1 LTVLFNTK
9 DLFTKLVLTFLE
21 RIFGF
26 EVVAITGPFHESF
39 CVADK
44 LTGFT
49 AFGYT
54 AVCEE
59 G

>member
-1 LTVLFNTK
+1 MRLS
-9 DLFTKLVLTFLE
+9 
-21 RIFGF
+21 GF
-26 EVVAITGPFHESF
+26 EVEAITGPFPETF

-49 AFGYT
+49 AFGCT

-59 G
+59 GRGPKT